1 MLVATII
8 PALIMSCGLAARP
21 EVYLPGCKLTPTP
34 RLIAPATSSPYLATS
49 RPFSG
54 GVDDT
59 RRPGFG
65 GRDWTGGGET
75 GGDLPAGVN
84 AASNPGP
91 AAYGAHDDDD
101 TMITVRLSSGYTL
114 SISPWQAIDPSEV
127 SFDRLDV
134 ATRDWFR
141 EHGTTN
147 KEVWTELEEGRQAW
161 LRERGYT
168 YSVRTFSGSGA
179 AEEQARVDV
188 SDIKPVMT
196 IDRPT
201 DEPKFRKKMQ
211 VRTPASSQD
220 RQLAAIGQTLIQSG
234 ARVSLPPIADANA
247 VKQSLAR
254 AEGNASNSNQAS
266 RVSEQP
272 SKSTTNQE
280 RGDEKA
286 SKVAAR

>member
-1 MLVATII
+1 MLVATIV
-8 PALIMSCGLAARP
+8 PALMLSCGLAARP
-21 EVYLPGCKLTPTP
+21 EPYLPDCKLTPTP

-49 RPFSG
+49 RPFTA
-54 GVDDT
+54 GVDDS

-65 GRDWTGGGET
+65 GRAWSDRGEVGGR
-75 GGDLPAGVN
+75 LPDEIN

-91 AAYGAHDDDD
+91 GAYGAYENDD
-101 TMITVRLSSGYTL
+101 TLIHVRLSSGYVMT
-114 SISPWQAIDPSEV
+114 ISPWQAIDPSEV

-179 AEEQARVDV
+179 AEDQTRVDV

-196 IDRPT
+196 LDRPT

-211 VRTPASSQD
+211 VRNQPQAQPAQD
-220 RQLAAIGQTLIQSG
+220 RELAAIGREMVKG
-234 ARVSLPPIADANA
+234 NARVSMPPLADREA

-254 AEGNASNSNQAS
+254 AEASKNGETAKH
-266 RVSEQP
+266 E
-272 SKSTTNQE
+272 E

-286 SKVAAR
+286 SKVATR